1 MISNSR
7 IALLCGLAATF
18 ISMGILAH
26 DPCQDPTVEAQN
38 TPQNTQDISFP
49 QSELEDLPALVESQL
64 LLPIEPA
71 ADNRFGT
78 GISLSG
84 ETLAISASNQFNDN
98 QGYVD
103 LFRLEAGEWQR
114 FKTLGSPNAQSH
126 ELFRMP
132 ALDGDTLMVGAPDYC
147 LSGPERA
154 CGEGVGAADQRA
166 RHGDAYR

>member
-103 LFRLEAGEWQR
+103 GRRSRLLLIRAGTGLRRGRGLRLRTQ
-114 FKTLGSPNAQSH
+114 
-126 ELFRMP
+126 
-132 ALDGDTLMVGAPDYC
+132 
-147 LSGPERA
+147 
-154 CGEGVGAADQRA
+154 
-166 RHGDAYR
+166 